1 MLTPFSTHAHTPA
14 RRLTLPPTTPC
25 SPLTPPLAVTLWSQ
39 KRKKFLDQSI
49 TLLRGLGWIWAEGL
63 ISLQLMMILWAGFT
77 VGLDRAKPVRR
88 TFPGAKPRV
97 AVPIWLTL
105 STTIAA
111 TRSVSFTPRP
121 QPSLLPDWLNGSASS
136 VAGFC
141 LSFYKNT
148 LPMHFHISVHG

>member
-77 VGLDRAKPVRR
+77 VGLDRAKPVRL